1 MRSAPPD
8 KIILKGTPE
17 ILSYIEMAKQR
28 DRFERENKALR
39 KDYNDFAN
47 AFFDCYNETRRC
59 RKEILD
65 VIPHIWDMIYER
77 DRGVLTE
84 RIEKIKEIRT
94 ALNEIEEAMVVCQD
108 RIKDDL
114 LSKTDDVEG
123 NEV

>member
-1 MRSAPPD
+1 
-8 KIILKGTPE
+8 
-17 ILSYIEMAKQR
+17 MAKQR

-47 AFFDCYNETRRC
+47 AFFDSYNETRRC
-59 RKEILD
+59 REEIID
-65 VIPHIWDMIYER
+65 VIPHIWSMINGT

-94 ALNEIEEAMVVCQD
+94 ALNEIEKAMAVCQD
-108 RIKDDL
+108 RIKDEL